1 MSTINVAT
9 LNHVK
14 LKCFLNIYY
23 LAVYSLYLDIC
34 IGALGLSLP
43 AAGMNVLHLR
53 GASCVGKL

>member
-9 LNHVK
+9 LNRVK
-14 LKCFLNIYY
+14 LKCCSDIAY

-43 AAGMNVLHLR
+43 AAGLIVLHLR